1 MPVDFSQV
9 LLYNVFRTDFLARKV
24 KSPAKQA
31 ILDQIF
37 SRTILVGQDACT
49 LSYSDL
55 NALTGMAI
63 KTISR
68 ALKELILKDRL
79 VILQGA
85 YGPRVAQTYRLNI
98 QIPVKA
104 EQAFSIQRDPWLLVA
119 SVMGTTTEPGIEKL
133 DLTPEGQ
140 AVIETIK
147 QSLKRSEYGVYRR
160 RAYQLLSSRGQ
171 APTEATIEEAINEL
185 ILDNFSDEKRLLYA
199 RRA

>member
-1 MPVDFSQV
+1 M
-9 LLYNVFRTDFLARKV
+9 ARKV

-63 KTISR
+63 KTIAR
-68 ALKELILKDRL
+68 ALKELIVKDGI
-79 VILQGA
+79 VVLQGA

-98 QIPVKA
+98 QIPVKT
-104 EQAFSIQRDPWLLVA
+104 EQAFPIQRDPWLLVA
-119 SVMGTTTEPGIEKL
+119 SVMGTTTEPGLEKL
-133 DLTPEGQ
+133 DLTPEGR

-160 RAYQLLSSRGQ
+160 RAYQLLSSREQ

>member
-68 ALKELILKDRL
+68 ALKELIAKDGL
-79 VILQGA
+79 VVLQGA

-98 QIPVKA
+98 QIPVKT

-119 SVMGTTTEPGIEKL
+119 SVLGTTTEPGLEKL

-171 APTEATIEEAINEL
+171 AHTEVTIEEAINEL

-199 RRA
+199 RRV

>member
-1 MPVDFSQV
+1 MSVDFSQV

-63 KTISR
+63 KTIAR
-68 ALKELILKDRL
+68 ALKELIAKDGL
-79 VILQGA
+79 VVLQGA

-98 QIPVKA
+98 QIPEKT

-119 SVMGTTTEPGIEKL
+119 SVMGTTTEPGLEKL

-171 APTEATIEEAINEL
+171 VPTEATIEKAINEL
-185 ILDNFSDEKRLLYA
+185 LLDNFSDEKRLLYA

>member
-1 MPVDFSQV
+1 MSVDFSQV

-63 KTISR
+63 KTIAR
-68 ALKELILKDRL
+68 ALKELIVKDGI
-79 VILQGA
+79 VVLQGA

-98 QIPVKA
+98 QIPVKT
-104 EQAFSIQRDPWLLVA
+104 EQAFPIQRDPWLLVA
-119 SVMGTTTEPGIEKL
+119 SVMGTTTEPGLEKL
-133 DLTPEGQ
+133 DLTPEGR

-160 RAYQLLSSRGQ
+160 RAYQLLSSREQ

-199 RRA
+199 RRT

>member
-1 MPVDFSQV
+1 MSVDFSQV

-63 KTISR
+63 KTIAR
-68 ALKELILKDRL
+68 ALKELIVKDGI
-79 VILQGA
+79 VVLQGA

-98 QIPVKA
+98 QIPVKT
-104 EQAFSIQRDPWLLVA
+104 EQAFPIQRDPWLLVA
-119 SVMGTTTEPGIEKL
+119 SVMGTTTEPGLEKL
-133 DLTPEGQ
+133 DLTPEGR

-160 RAYQLLSSRGQ
+160 RAYQLLSSREQ

>member
-1 MPVDFSQV
+1 MNGPLGSGRFSEGA
-9 LLYNVFRTDFLARKV
+9 D
-24 KSPAKQA
+24 PE
-31 ILDQIF
+31 
-37 SRTILVGQDACT
+37 G
-49 LSYSDL
+49 
-55 NALTGMAI
+55 
-63 KTISR
+63 R
-68 ALKELILKDRL
+68 AF

-98 QIPVKA
+98 QIPVKT
-104 EQAFSIQRDPWLLVA
+104 EQAFPIQRDPWRLVA
-119 SVMGTTTEPGIEKL
+119 SVMGPTTEPGLERL

-160 RAYQLLSSRGQ
+160 RAYQLLSSREQ

>member
-1 MPVDFSQV
+1 MSVDFSQV

-24 KSPAKQA
+24 KSPAKQT

-68 ALKELILKDRL
+68 AIKELISKDGL
-79 VILQGA
+79 VVLQGA

-98 QIPVKA
+98 QIPVKT
-104 EQAFSIQRDPWLLVA
+104 EQAFPIQRDPWRLVA
-119 SVMGTTTEPGIEKL
+119 SVMGPTTEPGLERL

-171 APTEATIEEAINEL
+171 AHTEVTIEEAINEL

-199 RRA
+199 RRV

>member
-37 SRTILVGQDACT
+37 SRTILVGQEACT

-63 KTISR
+63 KTIAR
-68 ALKELILKDRL
+68 ALKELIAKDGL
-79 VILQGA
+79 VVLQGA

-98 QIPVKA
+98 QIPVKT

-119 SVMGTTTEPGIEKL
+119 SVLGTTTEPGREKL
-133 DLTPEGQ
+133 ELTPEGQ
-140 AVIETIK
+140 AVFDAIK
-147 QSLKRSEYGVYRR
+147 QSMKRSEYGVYRR
-160 RAYQLLSSRGQ
+160 KAFQLLSTRGEVPEES
-171 APTEATIEEAINEL
+171 AIEAAVDEL
-185 ILDNFSDEKRLLYA
+185 VLDTFSEEKRLLYA
-199 RRA
+199 RKT

>member
-24 KSPAKQA
+24 KSTAKQA

-68 ALKELILKDRL
+68 ALKELIVKDGL
-79 VILQGA
+79 VVLQGA
-85 YGPRVAQTYRLNI
+85 YGPRIAQTYRLNI
-98 QIPVKA
+98 QIPVKT

-119 SVMGTTTEPGIEKL
+119 SVMGTTTEPGLEKL

-140 AVIETIK
+140 VVIETIK

-160 RAYQLLSSRGQ
+160 RAYLLLSSRGQ
-171 APTEATIEEAINEL
+171 TPTEATIEEAINAL

-199 RRA
+199 R